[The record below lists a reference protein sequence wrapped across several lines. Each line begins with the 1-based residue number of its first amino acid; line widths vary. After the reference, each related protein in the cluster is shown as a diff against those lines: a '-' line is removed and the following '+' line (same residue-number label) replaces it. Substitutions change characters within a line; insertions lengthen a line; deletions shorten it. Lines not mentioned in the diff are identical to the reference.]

1 MASFNQVTL
10 LGNATRDPELRYM
23 PNNQPVVTIG
33 MATNRRFK
41 DAQGQDRE
49 EVCFVD
55 CTAFG
60 KSAEIL
66 NQYVRKGRPLFI
78 VGRLKY
84 ETWDDKQGQKRSRH
98 TVVIEQFQLLGDRR
112 DTPDADNQAPATS
125 QRPGKFP
132 NLPKRDHEAKPSE
145 PPFDSSGI
153 GSEDVPF

>member
-1 MASFNQVTL
+1 MASFNQITL
-10 LGNATRDPELRYM
+10 LGNATRDPELRYL

-33 MATNRRFK
+33 MATNRKFK

-49 EVCFVD
+49 EVCYVD

-60 KSAEIL
+60 KPAEVI
-66 NQYVRKGRPLFI
+66 NQYVRKGRPLLI

-112 DTPDADNQAPATS
+112 DADSPGQEQPSRTYAGQTRTQNPPPTDPVSDTPQFKEDDI
-125 QRPGKFP
+125 
-132 NLPKRDHEAKPSE
+132 
-145 PPFDSSGI
+145 PF
-153 GSEDVPF
+153 

>member
-10 LGNATRDPELRYM
+10 LGNATRDPELRHM

-66 NQYVRKGRPLFI
+66 NQFVRKGRPLFI

-112 DTPDADNQAPATS
+112 DTPDADSQAPAPS
-125 QRPGKFP
+125 QRTYGGQTRQQNPP
-132 NLPKRDHEAKPSE
+132 PTNPVSE
-145 PPFDSSGI
+145 QPQFKEDDIPF
-153 GSEDVPF
+153 